1 MWDMRKTI
9 GAVAV
14 AFVLVG
20 CSGGGS
26 GGGDSECNYNS
37 KGDWDCVIER
47 SCLPGS
53 DGKGWEHVKL
63 QSDNSWHPTGA
74 NC

>member
-1 MWDMRKTI
+1 MRKTV

-14 AFVLVG
+14 AFVLVS
-20 CSGGGS
+20 CSSGGS

-47 SCLPGS
+47 SCFPGS